1 MPEPIPASA
10 ERRTPTA
17 TWSPTHRDT
26 AGRPEDPDAALV
38 GRFRGGDESAF
49 EALFHRYQTPVF
61 NVVHRMVRG
70 ESAYDLTQD
79 IFLKAYRALPGFRGD
94 ARFSTWLF
102 TIARHT
108 CLNHLRH
115 AKVLSEESLDDG
127 ESAWEPVDPA
137 LPIDKVPE
145 LRELQ
150 DAVDH
155 VLATLPPGARLMLI
169 LRDFE
174 QLSYDDIS
182 RVTEVSIA
190 NVKSRI
196 HRARLLFKKRF
207 EPWMELIEEGGVR

>member
-1 MPEPIPASA
+1 MA
-10 ERRTPTA
+10 
-17 TWSPTHRDT
+17 
-26 AGRPEDPDAALV
+26 
-38 GRFRGGDESAF
+38 RFRGGDETAF
-49 EALFHRYQTPVF
+49 EAIFRKYQTPVF

-70 ESAYDLTQD
+70 ESAYDLTQEV
-79 IFLKAYRALPGFRGD
+79 FLKAYRSLRGFRGESKL
-94 ARFSTWLF
+94 STWLF

-115 AKVLSEESLDDG
+115 LKVLPETSLDTDLEEG
-127 ESAWEPVDPA
+127 GGWEPIDGGLPVDR
-137 LPIDKVPE
+137 IPE

-150 DAVDH
+150 DAVDR
-155 VLATLPPGARLMLI
+155 VLSTLPPGARLMLI

-196 HRARLLFKKRF
+196 HRARQLFRKRF
-207 EPWMELIEEGGVR
+207 EPWMELIEGSVVR